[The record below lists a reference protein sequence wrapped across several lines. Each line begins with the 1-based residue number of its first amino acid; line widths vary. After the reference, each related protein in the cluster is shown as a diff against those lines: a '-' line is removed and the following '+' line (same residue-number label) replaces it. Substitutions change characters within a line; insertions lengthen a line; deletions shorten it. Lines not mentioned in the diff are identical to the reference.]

1 MANAKNKWNCQF
13 FGKPVLSSGQKNKL
27 HGMGLKQRKQN
38 LALQL
43 HVTIQ
48 MKLLCIYVF

>member
-1 MANAKNKWNCQF
+1 MQRPIEIVNF
-13 FGKPVLSSGQKNKL
+13 SGNQSFLQDTRNKL
-27 HGMGLKQRKQN
+27 HGMGIKQRKQN

-48 MKLLCIYVF
+48 MKLLCIFVF